1 MSYMK
6 ASLMERSFEVGI
18 HQTAAAI
25 ALADR
30 VIGERNEL
38 LRTLREIASLPDG
51 REHLA
56 PGLAYIAIERF
67 EGEMA

>member
-6 ASLMERSFEVGI
+6 ASLMERSFEVGL
-18 HQTAAAI
+18 HQTATAI

-38 LRTLREIASLPDG
+38 LRALREIASLPDG
-51 REHLA
+51 KEYLA
-56 PGLAYIAIERF
+56 PDLAYMAIEKY
-67 EGEMA
+67 EGEFA